1 MGKKKTI
8 GNIAGGLMVLLAL
21 IVDGLQFF
29 LTGLLI
35 LIPFSFFVTIL
46 SLTTFGV
53 WFAVC
58 GVNYFS
64 GGGKKFL
71 TVVAT
76 TITELA
82 PLITAIPATTAG
94 VLGIIIQTR
103 IEDARA
109 NAGGKVTPRTAAAA
123 VRLQRMNNSRA
134 TRASSAR
141 TEREGTQ
148 QARHA
153 PANDNSPRA
162 ANDNTSASQGQE
174 AA

>member
-1 MGKKKTI
+1 MDAKPKI
-8 GNIAGGLMVLLAL
+8 GNITAGLMVALAAL
-21 IVDGLQFF
+21 VDLTQFF

-46 SLTTFGV
+46 SLITFGV

-94 VLGIIIQTR
+94 VLGIIIMTR

-109 NAGGKVTPRTAAAA
+109 NTGKKVTPRTAAAA
-123 VRLQRMNNSRA
+123 VRLQRMNNARA
-134 TRASSAR
+134 TRANSAR
-141 TEREGTQ
+141 TERDETQ

-153 PANDNSPRA
+153 PANDNGPRA
-162 ANDNTSASQGQE
+162 
-174 AA
+174 

>member
-1 MGKKKTI
+1 MI
-8 GNIAGGLMVLLAL
+8 LLAL

-35 LIPFSFFVTIL
+35 LIPVSFFVTIL
-46 SLTTFGV
+46 SLISFGV

-94 VLGIIIQTR
+94 VVGIILQTR
-103 IEDARA
+103 IEDAREG
-109 NAGGKVTPRTAAAA
+109 AGNKVTSRTAAAA
-123 VRLQRMNNSRA
+123 VRLERMKNSRA

-141 TEREGTQ
+141 QERDGTQ

-153 PANDNSPRA
+153 PSNDNAPVA
-162 ANDNTSASQGQE
+162 ANDNTISSGRE